1 MFVSNLLPLLSEYSL
16 HPQISDSQSIVS
28 NVKVRNI
35 ILSLL
40 SLLVFLF
47 CSSDLLDCLSSKISY
62 CMLVVWVVALH
73 FGCKIFNFAPP

>member
-47 CSSDLLDCLSSKISY
+47 CSSDLGFSVY
-62 CMLVVWVVALH
+62 CMLVVWVVAVH
-73 FGCKIFNFAPP
+73 FGWKIFNFAPP